1 MQECRDESEIYN
13 YQRIQFSHN
22 KFINGILG
30 KGAGRGVRLTWLDC
44 KVFNSYVGLSEK
56 SLSYGFLQLYFLRL
70 ICLIYQQFRDDYF
83 MTSGDKIRF
92 FFEKGA
98 FNDKGLYIAYSV
110 L

>member
-1 MQECRDESEIYN
+1 M
-13 YQRIQFSHN
+13 
-22 KFINGILG
+22 
-30 KGAGRGVRLTWLDC
+30 V
-44 KVFNSYVGLSEK
+44 
-56 SLSYGFLQLYFLRL
+56 FLQLYFLRL

-92 FFEKGA
+92 LFEKGA

>member
-1 MQECRDESEIYN
+1 M
-13 YQRIQFSHN
+13 
-22 KFINGILG
+22 
-30 KGAGRGVRLTWLDC
+30 V
-44 KVFNSYVGLSEK
+44 
-56 SLSYGFLQLYFLRL
+56 FLQRYFLRL

-83 MTSGDKIRF
+83 MTSGDKVRF